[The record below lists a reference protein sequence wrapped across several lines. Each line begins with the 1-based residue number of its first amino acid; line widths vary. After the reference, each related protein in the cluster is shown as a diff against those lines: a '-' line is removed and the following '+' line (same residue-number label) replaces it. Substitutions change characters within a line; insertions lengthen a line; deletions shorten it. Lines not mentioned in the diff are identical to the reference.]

1 LKKRVRPAPG
11 IGNPE
16 AETGQ
21 LVVCSLD
28 TSPLMGVG
36 NCKAVSIVLEKYIV
50 AAEAAPHVA
59 SPFNT
64 GNFTHRRRA
73 QQTMAFQTSL
83 TLPT

>member
-1 LKKRVRPAPG
+1 VCGAIRRSHQLKKRVRPAPG

-36 NCKAVSIVLEKYIV
+36 NCKIVWTPMTNSLPKMTTPNPNNNE
-50 AAEAAPHVA
+50 
-59 SPFNT
+59 T
-64 GNFTHRRRA
+64 LRLRA
-73 QQTMAFQTSL
+73 QAL
-83 TLPT
+83 LLNG